1 MAKVRNTTPGQ
12 MRAGITSQAL
22 LGRWA
27 QPVEVGS
34 VAAFLV
40 SKRNGYMTGT
50 TVEVCGGF
58 NRSI

>member
-1 MAKVRNTTPGQ
+1 MAKVRNTTADGVRQ
-12 MRAGITSQAL
+12 GLANQTL

-27 QPVEVGS
+27 ETEEIGN

-40 SKRNGYMTGT
+40 SSKNSYMTGT

-58 NRSI
+58 NRYI